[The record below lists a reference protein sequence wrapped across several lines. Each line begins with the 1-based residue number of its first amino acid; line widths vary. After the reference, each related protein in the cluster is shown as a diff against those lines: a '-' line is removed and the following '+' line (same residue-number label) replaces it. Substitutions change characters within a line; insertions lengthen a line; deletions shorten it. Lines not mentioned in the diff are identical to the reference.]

1 MYEVKRN
8 PWDKTYMMSLMNIL
22 TFATRLIKDDKLD
35 VRRTFEK
42 VQDRGSWYPMILDGY
57 YLSLQ
62 YIMFQC
68 IEYGRQREYDAP
80 RE

>member
-1 MYEVKRN
+1 M
-8 PWDKTYMMSLMNIL
+8 TSSQM
-22 TFATRLIKDDKLD
+22 D
-35 VRRTFEK
+35 VRRTFDK

-68 IEYGRQREYDAP
+68 IEYGIQREYDAP
-80 RE
+80 LQRE